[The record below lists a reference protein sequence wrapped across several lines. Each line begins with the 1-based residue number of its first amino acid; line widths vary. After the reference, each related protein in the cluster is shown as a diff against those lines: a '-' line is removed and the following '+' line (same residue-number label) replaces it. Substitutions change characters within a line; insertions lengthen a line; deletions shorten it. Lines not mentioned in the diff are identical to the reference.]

1 MEETSNSI
9 NRFLI
14 TIASFAR
21 ELNTAKNTVDISKAI
36 EKVMG
41 RFFSIESSLTAM
53 YKDDEWQVIRLDDG
67 FPISETDMENYYS
80 LALERKSPSFFP
92 LNDSDYLVILPSVK
106 SGRLLSTFFGYVGEN
121 EKGFTQEF
129 ETMFGFFSF
138 YSGIVLENLDLFNE
152 VKDAAKV
159 QEQLRV
165 YFEMML
171 NSLDEG
177 ICVLDSSGEFVFK
190 NKKYREIDPGDA
202 VVEQIKRIS
211 AETFAQN
218 TSQAV
223 EMEFDGVFYSFNSV
237 ILTDDDQ
244 VLLRLED
251 ITNTKELERMKKI
264 DQMKTEFIANI
275 SHELRTPLSAIKAY
289 SETINDSVESLDP
302 VTLKE
307 FMGTIIDQSDH
318 LTFLLDQLL
327 DFSRME
333 RKDLNLEKSNFNI
346 IELIKKAK
354 ESNKEK
360 YEQHSVEIELNLPEE
375 AVMVNADEKRIKQ
388 VLINLISNAVKYSNK
403 EMDEK
408 KVIVSLETEGDEV
421 TIAVK
426 DNGLGIEESELDK
439 IFNKFYR
446 IDSSLTYEVEGT
458 GLGLAICREIIHEHG
473 KEITVESSPG
483 EGSVFSFKLDKARD

>member
-138 YSGIVLENLDLFNE
+138 YSGIVLENLDLLNE

-218 TSQAV
+218 TGQAV

-360 YEQHSVEIELNLPEE
+360 YEQHSVEIELKLPEE

-483 EGSVFSFKLDKARD
+483 EGSVFSFKLDKAGD

>member
-14 TIASFAR
+14 IIASFAR

-41 RFFSIESSLTAM
+41 RFFSIESSLTAI
-53 YKDDEWQVIRLDDG
+53 YKDDDWEVIRLDDG
-67 FPISETDMENYYS
+67 FPLGKEEMENYYS

-106 SGRLLSTFFGYVGEN
+106 SGKLLSTFFGYVGEN

-138 YSGIVLENLDLFNE
+138 YSGIVLENLDLLNE
-152 VKDAAKV
+152 VKDSAQI
-159 QEQLRV
+159 QERLRV

-177 ICVLDSSGEFVFK
+177 ICVVDSSGDFVFK
-190 NKKYREIDPGDA
+190 NKKYHEIDPGEV
-202 VVEQIKRIS
+202 VVEQIKKIADS
-211 AETFAQN
+211 TFSQQ
-218 TSQAV
+218 TGQAV
-223 EMEFDGVFYSFNSV
+223 EVEFEEVFFSFNSV
-237 ILTDDDQ
+237 ILTDDEQ
-244 VLLRLED
+244 VLIRLED

-289 SETINDSVESLDP
+289 SETINDSVDSLDP
-302 VTLKE
+302 EMLKE

-327 DFSRME
+327 DFSKME
-333 RKDLNLEKSNFNI
+333 RKDLSLEKSNFNI
-346 IELIKKAK
+346 IDLIKKAK

-360 YEQHSVEIELNLPEE
+360 YEQHSVQVELDLPEE
-375 AVMVNADEKRIKQ
+375 PVMVSADEKRIKQ
-388 VLINLISNAVKYSNK
+388 VLINLISNAIKYSDK
-403 EMDEK
+403 EKDEK
-408 KVIVSLETEGDEV
+408 KVIVSLSAEGDEV
-421 TIAVK
+421 TVAVK
-426 DNGLGIEESELDK
+426 DNGVGIPETEEDK

-458 GLGLAICREIIHEHG
+458 GLGLAICREIIQEHG
-473 KEITVESSPG
+473 KEITVVSTPG
-483 EGSVFSFKLDKARD
+483 EGSIFMFKLDNAKD

>member
-1 MEETSNSI
+1 
-9 NRFLI
+9 
-14 TIASFAR
+14 
-21 ELNTAKNTVDISKAI
+21 
-36 EKVMG
+36 
-41 RFFSIESSLTAM
+41 M

-138 YSGIVLENLDLFNE
+138 YSGIVLENLDLLNE

-218 TSQAV
+218 TGQAV

-360 YEQHSVEIELNLPEE
+360 YEQHSVEIELKLPEE

>member
-218 TSQAV
+218 TGQAV

-360 YEQHSVEIELNLPEE
+360 YEQHSVEIELKLPEE

-408 KVIVSLETEGDEV
+408 KVVVSLETEGDEV

-483 EGSVFSFKLDKARD
+483 EGSVFSFKLDKAGD

>member
-138 YSGIVLENLDLFNE
+138 YSGIVLENLDLLNE

-218 TSQAV
+218 TGQAV

-302 VTLKE
+302 ATLKE

-360 YEQHSVEIELNLPEE
+360 YEQHSVEIELKLPEE

>member
-138 YSGIVLENLDLFNE
+138 YSGIVLENLDLLNE

-218 TSQAV
+218 TGQAV

-302 VTLKE
+302 ATLKE

-360 YEQHSVEIELNLPEE
+360 YEQHSVEIELKLPEE

-408 KVIVSLETEGDEV
+408 KVVVSLETEGDEV

>member
-218 TSQAV
+218 TGQAV

-360 YEQHSVEIELNLPEE
+360 YEQHSVEIELKLPEE

-408 KVIVSLETEGDEV
+408 KVVVSLETEGDEV

>member
-138 YSGIVLENLDLFNE
+138 YSGIVLENLDLLNE

-218 TSQAV
+218 TGQAV

-302 VTLKE
+302 ATLKE

-360 YEQHSVEIELNLPEE
+360 YEQHSVEIELKLPEE

-483 EGSVFSFKLDKARD
+483 EGSVFSFKLDKAGD

>member
-41 RFFSIESSLTAM
+41 RFFSIESSLTAV
-53 YKDDEWQVIRLDDG
+53 YKDDEWEVIRLDDG
-67 FPISETDMENYYS
+67 FPLGNEDMENYYT

-121 EKGFTQEF
+121 ERGFTQEF
-129 ETMFGFFSF
+129 ENMFGFFSF
-138 YSGIVLENLDLFNE
+138 YSGIVLENLDLLNE
-152 VKDAAKV
+152 VKESAQV
-159 QEQLRV
+159 QERLRV

-177 ICVLDSSGEFVFK
+177 ICVLDSSGDFVFK
-190 NKKYREIDPGDA
+190 NKKYHEIAPVGA
-202 VVEQIKRIS
+202 VVEQIKRI
-211 AETFAQN
+211 ADDTFSQQ
-218 TSQAV
+218 TGQAV
-223 EMEFDGVFYSFNSV
+223 EVDFEEVFFSFNSV
-237 ILTDDDQ
+237 ILTDDEQ
-244 VLLRLED
+244 VLIRLED

-289 SETINDSVESLDP
+289 SETINDSVDSLDP
-302 VTLKE
+302 EMLKE

-327 DFSRME
+327 DFSKME
-333 RKDLNLEKSNFNI
+333 RKDLNLEKGNFNI
-346 IELIKKAK
+346 IELIRKAK

-360 YEQHSVEIELNLPEE
+360 YEQHSVKVELDLPEE
-375 AVMVNADEKRIKQ
+375 AVKVSADEKRIKQ
-388 VLINLISNAVKYSNK
+388 VLINLISNAIKYSDK
-403 EMDEK
+403 EKDEK
-408 KVIVSLETEGDEV
+408 KVIVSLSTEGDEV
-421 TIAVK
+421 TVAVK
-426 DNGLGIEESELDK
+426 DNGVGIPETELDN

-458 GLGLAICREIIHEHG
+458 GLGLAICREIIQEHG
-473 KEITVESSPG
+473 KEITVESTPG
-483 EGSVFSFKLDKARD
+483 EGSVFKFKLDNAKD

>member
-1 MEETSNSI
+1 
-9 NRFLI
+9 
-14 TIASFAR
+14 
-21 ELNTAKNTVDISKAI
+21 
-36 EKVMG
+36 
-41 RFFSIESSLTAM
+41 M

-138 YSGIVLENLDLFNE
+138 YSGIVLENLDLLNE

-218 TSQAV
+218 TGQAV

-302 VTLKE
+302 ATLKE

-360 YEQHSVEIELNLPEE
+360 YEQHSVEIELKLPEE

-408 KVIVSLETEGDEV
+408 KVVVSLETEGDEV

-483 EGSVFSFKLDKARD
+483 EGSVFSFKLDKAGD

>member
-138 YSGIVLENLDLFNE
+138 YSGIVLENLDLLNE

-218 TSQAV
+218 TGQAV

-360 YEQHSVEIELNLPEE
+360 YEQHSVEIELKLPEE

-408 KVIVSLETEGDEV
+408 KVVVSLETEGDEV

-483 EGSVFSFKLDKARD
+483 EGSVFSFKLDKAGD

>member
-218 TSQAV
+218 TGQAV

-360 YEQHSVEIELNLPEE
+360 YEQHSVEIELKLPEE

-483 EGSVFSFKLDKARD
+483 EGSVFSFKLDKAGD

>member
-1 MEETSNSI
+1 MEESSNSI

-41 RFFSIESSLTAM
+41 RFFSIESSLTSV
-53 YKDDEWQVIRLDDG
+53 YKDDVWDIVRLDEN
-67 FPISETDMENYYS
+67 FPLDKTEMEKYYK

-92 LNDSDYLVILPSVK
+92 LNNSDYLVILPSVK
-106 SGRLLSTFFGYVGEN
+106 SGKVLSTFFGYVGEN

-129 ETMFGFFSF
+129 ENMFGFFSF
-138 YSGIVLENLDLFNE
+138 YSGIVLENLDLLNE
-152 VKDAAKV
+152 VKEGALV
-159 QEQLRV
+159 QERLRV

-177 ICVLDSSGEFVFK
+177 ICVLDSSGDFVFK
-190 NKKYREIDPGDA
+190 NKKYNEIDPSES
-202 VVEQIKRIS
+202 VVEEIKVI
-211 AETFAQN
+211 AADTF
-218 TSQAV
+218 SRDSGQAV
-223 EMEFDGVFYSFNSV
+223 EMEFEDVFFSFNSV
-237 ILTDDDQ
+237 LLTDDEQ
-244 VLLRLED
+244 VLIRLED

-289 SETINDSVESLDP
+289 SETINDSVESMDP
-302 VTLKE
+302 DTLKE

-333 RKDLNLEKSNFNI
+333 RKDLNLERTDFNI
-346 IELIKKAK
+346 VELIKKAK

-360 YEQHSVEIELNLPEE
+360 YEQNSVEVKMDLPKES
-375 AVMVNADEKRIKQ
+375 VMVNADEKRIKQ
-388 VLINLISNAVKYSNK
+388 VLINLISNAVKYTDK
-403 EMDEK
+403 EKEEKEVIISLKNQSDEIT
-408 KVIVSLETEGDEV
+408 VEV
-421 TIAVK
+421 R
-426 DNGLGIEESELDK
+426 DNGVGIPESELEN

-446 IDSSLTYEVEGT
+446 IDNSLTYEVEGT
-458 GLGLAICREIIHEHG
+458 GLGLAICREIIQEHG
-473 KEITVESSPG
+473 KEITVESSTG
-483 EGSVFSFKLDKARD
+483 EGSVFRFELDKSKD

>member
-41 RFFSIESSLTAM
+41 RFFPIDSSLTAM
-53 YKDDEWQVIRLDDG
+53 YKDDEWQVVRLDDG
-67 FPISETDMENYYS
+67 FPLDETDMENYYS

-138 YSGIVLENLDLFNE
+138 YSGIVLENQGLLNE
-152 VKDAAKV
+152 VKDSAKV
-159 QEQLRV
+159 QERLRV

-177 ICVLDSSGEFVFK
+177 ICVLDSSGGFVFK
-190 NKKYREIDPGDA
+190 NKKYHEIDPGDA

-211 AETFAQN
+211 AETFTQD
-218 TSQAV
+218 TGQAV
-223 EMEFDGVFYSFNSV
+223 EMEFDEVFYSFNSV
-237 ILTDDDQ
+237 ILTDDEQ
-244 VLLRLED
+244 VLLRIED

-289 SETINDSVESLDP
+289 SETIEDSIESLDP
-302 VTLKE
+302 DTLKE

-333 RKDLNLEKSNFNI
+333 RRDLKLEKSDFNI

-360 YEQHSVEIELNLPEE
+360 YEQYSVRIDLDLPEE
-375 AVMVNADEKRIKQ
+375 AIMVNADEKRIKQ

-403 EMDEK
+403 EMDEE
-408 KVIVSLETEGDEV
+408 KVFVSLETEGDEV

-426 DNGLGIEESELDK
+426 DNGVGIEESEHDK

-458 GLGLAICREIIHEHG
+458 GLGLSICREIIHEHG
-473 KEITVESSPG
+473 KEITLESSPG
-483 EGSVFSFKLDKARD
+483 EGSVFSFKLDKAKD

>member
-1 MEETSNSI
+1 
-9 NRFLI
+9 
-14 TIASFAR
+14 
-21 ELNTAKNTVDISKAI
+21 
-36 EKVMG
+36 
-41 RFFSIESSLTAM
+41 
-53 YKDDEWQVIRLDDG
+53 
-67 FPISETDMENYYS
+67 MENYYS

-138 YSGIVLENLDLFNE
+138 YSGIVLENLDLLNE

-218 TSQAV
+218 TGQAV

-302 VTLKE
+302 ATLKE

>member
-9 NRFLI
+9 SRFLI

-41 RFFSIESSLTAM
+41 RFFSIESSLTAV
-53 YKDDEWQVIRLDDG
+53 YKEDEWQIIRLDDG
-67 FPISETDMENYYS
+67 FPLSKTDMENYYS

-92 LNDSDYLVILPSVK
+92 LSDSDYLVILPSVK
-106 SGRLLSTFFGYVGEN
+106 SGRVLSTFFGYVGEN

-138 YSGIVLENLDLFNE
+138 YSGIVLENLDLLNE
-152 VKDAAKV
+152 VKDSAQV

-177 ICVLDSSGEFVFK
+177 ICVLNSTGDFVFK
-190 NKKYREIDPGDA
+190 NKKYIEINPENA
-202 VVEQIKRIS
+202 VIEQIKRIA
-211 AETFAQN
+211 AETFSQDAG
-218 TSQAV
+218 QAV
-223 EMEFDGVFYSFNSV
+223 EMEFEETFFSFNSV
-237 ILTDDDQ
+237 ILSDDEQ
-244 VLLRLED
+244 VLIRLED

-289 SETINDSVESLDP
+289 SETINDSVGSLDP
-302 VTLKE
+302 GTLKE

-333 RKDLNLEKSNFNI
+333 RKDLNLEKTDFNI
-346 IELIKKAK
+346 VDLIKKAK

-360 YEQHSVEIELNLPEE
+360 YEQNSVEIKLNLPEE
-375 AVMVNADEKRIKQ
+375 IIMVHADEKRIKQ
-388 VLINLISNAVKYSNK
+388 VLINLISNAVKYADREK
-403 EMDEK
+403 EK
-408 KVIVSLETEGDEV
+408 KEVNVCLKEEQDEV
-421 TIAVK
+421 TIELK
-426 DNGLGIEESELDK
+426 DNGVGIPESELEK
-439 IFNKFYR
+439 IFSKFYR
-446 IDSSLTYEVEGT
+446 IDSGLTYEVEGT

-473 KEITVESSPG
+473 KEITVDSSLG
-483 EGSVFSFKLDKARD
+483 EGSVFRFKLDKSKD

>member
-218 TSQAV
+218 TGQAV

>member
-138 YSGIVLENLDLFNE
+138 YSGIVLENLDLLNE

-218 TSQAV
+218 TGQAV

-302 VTLKE
+302 ATLKE

-483 EGSVFSFKLDKARD
+483 EGSVFSFKLDKAGD

>member
-1 MEETSNSI
+1 
-9 NRFLI
+9 
-14 TIASFAR
+14 
-21 ELNTAKNTVDISKAI
+21 
-36 EKVMG
+36 
-41 RFFSIESSLTAM
+41 
-53 YKDDEWQVIRLDDG
+53 
-67 FPISETDMENYYS
+67 MENYYS

-138 YSGIVLENLDLFNE
+138 YSGIVLENLDLLNE

-218 TSQAV
+218 TGQAV

-302 VTLKE
+302 ATLKE

-360 YEQHSVEIELNLPEE
+360 YEQHSVEIELKLPEE

-408 KVIVSLETEGDEV
+408 KVVVSLETEGDEV

-483 EGSVFSFKLDKARD
+483 EGSVFSFKLDKAGD

>member
-1 MEETSNSI
+1 MEESSNSI

-53 YKDDEWQVIRLDDG
+53 YKENEWQVIRLDDD
-67 FPISETDMENYYS
+67 FPLDKNEMDNYYS

-92 LNDSDYLVILPSVK
+92 LSNSDYLVILPSVK
-106 SGRLLSTFFGYVGEN
+106 SGRVLSTFFGYVGEN

-138 YSGIVLENLDLFNE
+138 YSGIVLENLDLLNE
-152 VKDAAKV
+152 VKDAAQL

-177 ICVLDSSGEFVFK
+177 ICVLDSSGDFVFK
-190 NKKYREIDPGDA
+190 NKKYHEIDPVDA
-202 VVEQIKRIS
+202 VVEQIKRIA
-211 AETFAQN
+211 AESFTQDEG
-218 TSQAV
+218 QAV
-223 EMEFDGVFYSFNSV
+223 EMEFDKAFFSFNSV
-237 ILTDDDQ
+237 ILTDDEQ
-244 VLLRLED
+244 VLIRLED

-302 VTLKE
+302 ETLKE

-333 RKDLNLEKSNFNI
+333 RKDLNLEWSDFNI
-346 IELIKKAK
+346 IDLIKKAK

-360 YEQHSVEIELNLPEE
+360 FEQYSVKIKMDLPQEQ
-375 AVMVNADEKRIKQ
+375 VMVHADEKRVKQ
-388 VLINLISNAVKYSNK
+388 VLINLISNAVKYIDREKDQK
-403 EMDEK
+403 E
-408 KVIVSLETEGDEV
+408 VIISLEIEQDEV
-421 TIAVK
+421 TIGIK
-426 DNGLGIEESELDK
+426 DNGVGIEESELEK
-439 IFNKFYR
+439 IFSKFYR

-458 GLGLAICREIIHEHG
+458 GLGLAICREIIQEHG

-483 EGSVFSFKLDKARD
+483 EGSVFRFKLDKSKD

>member
-138 YSGIVLENLDLFNE
+138 YSGIVLENLDLLNE

-218 TSQAV
+218 TGQAV

-360 YEQHSVEIELNLPEE
+360 YEQHSVEIELKLPEE

-408 KVIVSLETEGDEV
+408 KVVVSLETEGDEV

>member
-53 YKDDEWQVIRLDDG
+53 YKDGEWQVIRLDDD
-67 FPISETDMENYYS
+67 FPLNETDMENYYS

-138 YSGIVLENLDLFNE
+138 YSGIVLENLDLLNE
-152 VKDAAKV
+152 VKDSAKV
-159 QEQLRV
+159 QERLRV

-177 ICVLDSSGEFVFK
+177 ICVLDSSAEFVFK
-190 NKKYREIDPGDA
+190 NKKYHEIDPGDA

-211 AETFAQN
+211 AETFTQD
-218 TSQAV
+218 TGQAV
-223 EMEFDGVFYSFNSV
+223 EMEFDDVFYSFNSV
-237 ILTDDDQ
+237 ILTDDEQ

-251 ITNTKELERMKKI
+251 ITNSKELERMKKI

-302 VTLKE
+302 DTLKE

-333 RKDLNLEKSNFNI
+333 RRDLNLEKSNFNI

-360 YEQHSVEIELNLPEE
+360 YEQHSVGIDLDLPEE
-375 AVMVNADEKRIKQ
+375 AIMVHADEKRIKQ
-388 VLINLISNAVKYSNK
+388 VLINLISNAVKYSSK
-403 EMDEK
+403 EVDEK
-408 KVIVSLETEGDEV
+408 KVFVSLETEGDEV
-421 TIAVK
+421 NIAVK
-426 DNGLGIEESELDK
+426 DNGVGIEESEHDK

-473 KEITVESSPG
+473 KEITLESSPG
-483 EGSVFSFKLDKARD
+483 EGSVFSFKLDKAKD

>member
-1 MEETSNSI
+1 MEESSNSI

-53 YKDDEWQVIRLDDG
+53 YKENEWQVIRLDDDL
-67 FPISETDMENYYS
+67 PLHKNEMVNYYS
-80 LALERKSPSFFP
+80 LALERKFPSFFP
-92 LNDSDYLVILPSVK
+92 LSNSDYLVILPSVK
-106 SGRLLSTFFGYVGEN
+106 SGRVLSTFFGYVGEN

-138 YSGIVLENLDLFNE
+138 YSGIVLENLDLLNE
-152 VKDAAKV
+152 VKDAAQL
-159 QEQLRV
+159 QEKLRV

-177 ICVLDSSGEFVFK
+177 ICVLDSSGDFVFK
-190 NKKYREIDPGDA
+190 NKKYNEIDPVDA
-202 VVEQIKRIS
+202 VVEQIKTIA
-211 AETFAQN
+211 AETFSQDVG
-218 TSQAV
+218 QAV
-223 EMEFDGVFYSFNSV
+223 EMEFEEAFFSFSSV
-237 ILTDDDQ
+237 ILTGDEQ
-244 VLLRLED
+244 VLIRLED

-289 SETINDSVESLDP
+289 SETINDSVESMDP
-302 VTLKE
+302 DTLKE

-333 RKDLNLEKSNFNI
+333 RKDLNLERTDFNI
-346 IELIKKAK
+346 VELIKKAK

-360 YEQHSVEIELNLPEE
+360 YEQNSVEVKMDLPKES
-375 AVMVNADEKRIKQ
+375 VMVHADEKRVKQ
-388 VLINLISNAVKYSNK
+388 VLINLISNAVKYIDREKDQK
-403 EMDEK
+403 E
-408 KVIVSLETEGDEV
+408 VIISLEIEQDEV
-421 TIAVK
+421 TIGIK
-426 DNGLGIEESELDK
+426 DNGVGIEESELEK
-439 IFNKFYR
+439 IFSKFYR

-458 GLGLAICREIIHEHG
+458 GLGLAICREIIQEHG

-483 EGSVFSFKLDKARD
+483 EGSVFRFKLDKSKD